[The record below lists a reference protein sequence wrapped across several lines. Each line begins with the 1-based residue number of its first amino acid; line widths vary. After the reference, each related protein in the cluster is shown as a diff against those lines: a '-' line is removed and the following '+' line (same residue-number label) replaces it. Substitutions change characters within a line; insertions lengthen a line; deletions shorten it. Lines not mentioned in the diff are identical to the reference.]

1 MHRPARAFRR
11 VPEQLARSLPA
22 RRWTGPR
29 RGDRFEGPRF
39 NPKPTRPQLF
49 PMTADSTPQVPPAA
63 SGIER
68 RQWPRAKADWPI
80 SLELPEGRYEARVRD
95 ISEAGVCFFL
105 DRPVNLMTQL
115 AIELDLPNGDEMLVI
130 RGKGIV
136 VRSEKLSERI
146 DHYEVA
152 VFMPDFNTEE
162 RSAIADFVADHPE
175 YEPKA

>member
-1 MHRPARAFRR
+1 M
-11 VPEQLARSLPA
+11 
-22 RRWTGPR
+22 
-29 RGDRFEGPRF
+29 
-39 NPKPTRPQLF
+39 
-49 PMTADSTPQVPPAA
+49 MADSTPEAPPSAT
-63 SGIER
+63 GKER
-68 RQWPRAKADWPI
+68 RKWPRAKADWPI

-115 AIELDLPNGDEMLVI
+115 EIELDLPEQDGMLVI

-152 VFMPDFNTEE
+152 VFMPDFSTKD
-162 RSAIADFVADHPE
+162 RKAIASFVLEHPE
-175 YEPKA
+175 YESKA